1 MSVYILA
8 EIASAHMG
16 DPDLC
21 LELIHK
27 AKEAGADGVKVQVW
41 FPEEGDFS
49 HMMDKFM
56 GEDGYKKII
65 ASNNKYLSNV
75 VYQTYGSISDR
86 LCEDNNLYRGAQYVN
101 VKHRHI
107 PRQCIPVPQVGDEGL
122 IIGVQLYPT
131 PIHASLLHK
140 IKDGYGYADHSH
152 HASPWA
158 FAAPLIAIERGATL
172 IEKHICLN
180 REELKK
186 KSKDWVSALEPHEF
200 KEFVQF
206 IREAETAL

>member
-49 HMMDKFM
+49 HMMDK
-56 GEDGYKKII
+56 KIWYWGFLDH
-65 ASNNKYLSNV
+65 APKSFDLWGQY
-75 VYQTYGSISDR
+75 YGDR
-86 LCEDNNLYRGAQYVN
+86 SKAVCETFCDKLINANDKIY
-101 VKHRHI
+101 
-107 PRQCIPVPQVGDEGL
+107 EGKPFY
-122 IIGVQLYPT
+122 GFQDYPT
-131 PIHASLLHK
+131 KINSLNLIWEHR
-140 IKDGYGYADHSH
+140 DSWAYADHT
-152 HASPWA
+152 
-158 FAAPLIAIERGATL
+158 AAEDLRFRYVIPAMAIAAGATL
-172 IEKHICLN
+172 IEKHICLD
-180 REELKK
+180 RAKLKE

-200 KEFVQF
+200 KEFVEF

>member
-1 MSVYILA
+1 MTYILA

-49 HMMDKFM
+49 RMMDKFTDW
-56 GEDGYKKII
+56 EYI
-65 ASNNKYLSNV
+65 LSRSLRGFDLWG
-75 VYQTYGSISDR
+75 QWYGDKSKALCARFCDR
-86 LCEDNNLYRGAQYVN
+86 LISGHSKIFDGREIYGKQD
-101 VKHRHI
+101 
-107 PRQCIPVPQVGDEGL
+107 
-122 IIGVQLYPT
+122 YPT
-131 PIHASLLHK
+131 LVRDAH
-140 IKDGYGYADHSH
+140 IKRVYGNGDGFADHS
-152 HASPWA
+152 ASTYSWVQFTNKHYNWGFILPA
-158 FAAPLIAIERGATL
+158 MAIAAGATL
-172 IEKHICLN
+172 IEKHICLD

-200 KEFVQF
+200 KEFVEF